1 MLGLAVG
8 QQVIVV
14 SGGNSLTSTIVSVG
28 VSSIT
33 LANVWPY
40 ASSGTA
46 TVITLDQYKMKIY
59 FADGTTQTITQLI
72 LDNPND
78 TWRGF
83 RIFGAW
89 NSAYPLPVYGHSLI
103 FANVYAARQRVL
115 YFELAFTNGLN
126 YSPQYTGDF
135 TTFTNP
141 IVSIVDTRPNRLF
154 HSKTGQPEEVPLLN
168 YNDVGAGTILKMAP
182 TQSALLVLAT
192 DGLWRV
198 TGDGTSWQ
206 VNQVDPTVTLLHP
219 SCLTTLNN
227 QIYGWV
233 EDGLSLIG
241 EDGAQTIST
250 DAVGPDIREWAT
262 QIKDWGAPYFWGP
275 SMAGDRFWNEVW
287 LNVHRAYSTGSG
299 GPDHIT
305 TLVYNTDTKN
315 FTRLQRPLFANVVYS
330 PDANRMVSSV
340 FISGTPNNIAL
351 TVQSDFYDPAGDG
364 WLPVTVWFNA
374 LQTEDKGKLKQW
386 MDVNYFVANV
396 ETANG
401 SNISVLKALFDARNE
416 SLDPLATDYDVNTQN
431 MVALS
436 RDVHFWVPRRT
447 ALSDQQQLGLKSLIV
462 NAITENAND
471 AFGFNFQ
478 LQGFTVRYR
487 NASDTLKR

>member
-1 MLGLAVG
+1 
-8 QQVIVV
+8 
-14 SGGNSLTSTIVSVG
+14 
-28 VSSIT
+28 
-33 LANVWPY
+33 
-40 ASSGTA
+40 
-46 TVITLDQYKMKIY
+46 
-59 FADGTTQTITQLI
+59 
-72 LDNPND
+72 
-78 TWRGF
+78 
-83 RIFGAW
+83 
-89 NSAYPLPVYGHSLI
+89 
-103 FANVYAARQRVL
+103 
-115 YFELAFTNGLN
+115 
-126 YSPQYTGDF
+126 
-135 TTFTNP
+135 
-141 IVSIVDTRPNRLF
+141 
-154 HSKTGQPEEVPLLN
+154 
-168 YNDVGAGTILKMAP
+168 
-182 TQSALLVLAT
+182 
-192 DGLWRV
+192 
-198 TGDGTSWQ
+198 
-206 VNQVDPTVTLLHP
+206 
-219 SCLTTLNN
+219 
-227 QIYGWV
+227 
-233 EDGLSLIG
+233 
-241 EDGAQTIST
+241 
-250 DAVGPDIREWAT
+250 
-262 QIKDWGAPYFWGP
+262 
-275 SMAGDRFWNEVW
+275 MAGDRFWNEVW

-330 PDANRMVSSV
+330 PDANRMISSV
-340 FISGTPNNIAL
+340 FVSGSPNNIAL

-396 ETANG
+396 ETFNG